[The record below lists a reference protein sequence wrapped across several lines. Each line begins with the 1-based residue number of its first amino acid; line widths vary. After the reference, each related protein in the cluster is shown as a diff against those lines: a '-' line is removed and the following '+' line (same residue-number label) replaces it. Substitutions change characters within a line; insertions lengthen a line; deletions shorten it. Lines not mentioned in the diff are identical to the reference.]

1 MSPKYIPKK
10 TLNINMHKIGHIILT
25 PFPFT
30 DLSGNKVRP
39 ALVLGV
45 QSGGDDIT
53 VCFISSIVAYNLQ
66 NKIHKFDILIDTKEK
81 NFKKTGL
88 KLKSIIKVTKIAT
101 LDKAVILGQ
110 IGELDTQTMNK
121 VKNVLKIHFGL

>member
-1 MSPKYIPKK
+1 MPKVG
-10 TLNINMHKIGHIILT
+10 NIILT

-39 ALVLGV
+39 ALILGT
-45 QSGGDDIT
+45 QQRGDDVT
-53 VCFISSIVAYNLQ
+53 VCFISSIINSNLQ
-66 NKIHKFDILIDTKEK
+66 NKIHKFEVLIDSKDK

-88 KLKSIIKVTKIAT
+88 KIKSIIKVSKIAT

-110 IGELDTQTMNK
+110 IGELDIQTINK
-121 VKNVLKIHFGL
+121 VKNILKIYLEL

>member
-1 MSPKYIPKK
+1 
-10 TLNINMHKIGHIILT
+10 MHKIGHIILT

-53 VCFISSIVAYNLQ
+53 VCFISSNIQ
-66 NKIHKFDILIDTKEK
+66 NKIHKFDVLIDSKEK

-88 KLKSIIKVTKIAT
+88 KLKSIVKVTKIAT
-101 LDKAVILGQ
+101 LDKAVVLGQ
-110 IGELDTQTMNK
+110 IGELDRQIMNK
-121 VKNVLKIHFGL
+121 VRNVLKIHLGL

>member
-1 MSPKYIPKK
+1 
-10 TLNINMHKIGHIILT
+10 MHKIGDIVLT

-39 ALVLGV
+39 ALILGV
-45 QSGGDDIT
+45 QAGGDDVT
-53 VCFISSIVAYNLQ
+53 VCFISSIPK
-66 NKIHKFDILIDTKEK
+66 NKLHKFDILIDSKDK

-101 LDKAVILGQ
+101 LDKIVILGK
-110 IGELDTQTMNK
+110 IGELDNKTIIK
-121 VKNVLKIHFGL
+121 VKNILRVYFLM

>member
-1 MSPKYIPKK
+1 
-10 TLNINMHKIGHIILT
+10 MHKIGHIILT

-30 DLSGNKVRP
+30 DLSDNKVRP

-45 QSGGDDIT
+45 QNEGDDIT

-66 NKIHKFDILIDTKEK
+66 NKIHKFDILIDSKDK

-88 KLKSIIKVTKIAT
+88 KLKSVIKVTKIAT
-101 LDKAVILGQ
+101 LDKAVVLGQ
-110 IGELDTQTMNK
+110 IGELDIQTMNK
-121 VKNVLKIHFGL
+121 VRNVLKIYFRL